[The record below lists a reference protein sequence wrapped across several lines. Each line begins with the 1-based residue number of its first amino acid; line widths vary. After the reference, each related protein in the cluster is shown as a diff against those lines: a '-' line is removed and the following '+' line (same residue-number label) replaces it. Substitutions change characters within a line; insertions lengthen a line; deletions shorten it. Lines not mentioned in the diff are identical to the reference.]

1 MSLNGHTHG
10 SSREGYGEEC
20 QDSRTKL
27 VLVMCDM
34 KKGAF
39 DFIGEELP
47 RPYSG
52 NVRLR
57 NALVLAY
64 GEKLVLERLDDLHV
78 PKGHDRPGL
87 CGNDRGDP
95 FGLCGVYRHLPRPTR
110 PASWQGCT
118 GTFLPGRYTKGFR
131 DTGISGT
138 LGRHGNADHNKES
151 WNGHN

>member
-10 SSREGYGEEC
+10 LSREGYGEEC

-78 PKGHDRPGL
+78 PKGMIDLAFVETTVEIPSDCVAYTVTFPADSACEL
-87 CGNDRGDP
+87 AMMYGD
-95 FGLCGVYRHLPRPTR
+95 FFTR
-110 PASWQGCT
+110 PV
-118 GTFLPGRYTKGFR
+118 
-131 DTGISGT
+131 
-138 LGRHGNADHNKES
+138 H
-151 WNGHN
+151 

>member
-95 FGLCGVYRHLPRPTR
+95 FGLCGVYRHLPRR
-110 PASWQGCT
+110 LGLRAGKDVRGLFYPA
-118 GTFLPGRYTKGFR
+118 
-131 DTGISGT
+131 GT
-138 LGRHGNADHNKES
+138 LKAFEIPGFPVR
-151 WNGHN
+151 

>member
-78 PKGHDRPGL
+78 PKGMIDLAFVETTVEIPSD
-87 CGNDRGDP
+87 CVAYTVTFPADSA
-95 FGLCGVYRHLPRPTR
+95 CELPRMYGDIFTR
-110 PASWQGCT
+110 PV
-118 GTFLPGRYTKGFR
+118 
-131 DTGISGT
+131 
-138 LGRHGNADHNKES
+138 H
-151 WNGHN
+151 

>member
-52 NVRLR
+52 
-57 NALVLAY
+57 
-64 GEKLVLERLDDLHV
+64 EKLVLERLDDLHV
-78 PKGHDRPGL
+78 PKGMIDLAFVETTVEIPSDCVAYTVTFPADSACELARMY
-87 CGNDRGDP
+87 GD
-95 FGLCGVYRHLPRPTR
+95 FFTR
-110 PASWQGCT
+110 PV
-118 GTFLPGRYTKGFR
+118 
-131 DTGISGT
+131 
-138 LGRHGNADHNKES
+138 H
-151 WNGHN
+151 

>member
-39 DFIGEELP
+39 DFIGEKLP

-78 PKGHDRPGL
+78 PKGMIDLAFVETTVEIPSDCVAYTVTFPADSACELARMY
-87 CGNDRGDP
+87 GD
-95 FGLCGVYRHLPRPTR
+95 FFTR
-110 PASWQGCT
+110 PV
-118 GTFLPGRYTKGFR
+118 
-131 DTGISGT
+131 
-138 LGRHGNADHNKES
+138 H
-151 WNGHN
+151 

>member
-1 MSLNGHTHG
+1 MNGYTHG

-78 PKGHDRPGL
+78 PKGMIDL
-87 CGNDRGDP
+87 AYTET
-95 FGLCGVYRHLPRPTR
+95 VVEI
-110 PASWQGCT
+110 PADCVAYT
-118 GTFLPGRYTKGFR
+118 VTFDVASGSELAKMYTDFF
-131 DTGISGT
+131 
-138 LGRHGNADHNKES
+138 NVPVN
-151 WNGHN
+151 

>member
-1 MSLNGHTHG
+1 MSLNGYTHG

-78 PKGHDRPGL
+78 PKGMIDLASVETTVEIPSDCVAYTVTFPADSTCELARMY
-87 CGNDRGDP
+87 GD
-95 FGLCGVYRHLPRPTR
+95 FFTR
-110 PASWQGCT
+110 PV
-118 GTFLPGRYTKGFR
+118 
-131 DTGISGT
+131 
-138 LGRHGNADHNKES
+138 H
-151 WNGHN
+151 

>member
-1 MSLNGHTHG
+1 MSLNGHTYG
-10 SSREGYGEEC
+10 SSREGYSEEC

-78 PKGHDRPGL
+78 PKGMIDLAYTETVVEIPSDCVAYTVTFPADSACELARMY
-87 CGNDRGDP
+87 GDFFTVP
-95 FGLCGVYRHLPRPTR
+95 VH
-110 PASWQGCT
+110 
-118 GTFLPGRYTKGFR
+118 
-131 DTGISGT
+131 
-138 LGRHGNADHNKES
+138 
-151 WNGHN
+151 

>member
-20 QDSRTKL
+20 QDSRTQL

-78 PKGHDRPGL
+78 PKGMIDLAFVETTVEIPSDCVWRIPS
-87 CGNDRGDP
+87 P
-95 FGLCGVYRHLPRPTR
+95 SPPTR

>member
-39 DFIGEELP
+39 DFIGDELP

-78 PKGHDRPGL
+78 PKGMIDLAFVETTVEIPSDCVAYTVTFPADSVCELARMY
-87 CGNDRGDP
+87 GD
-95 FGLCGVYRHLPRPTR
+95 FFTR
-110 PASWQGCT
+110 PV
-118 GTFLPGRYTKGFR
+118 
-131 DTGISGT
+131 
-138 LGRHGNADHNKES
+138 H
-151 WNGHN
+151 